1 MRRIHC
7 TWIVIVFA
15 ILLTGCQSAKGLSNQ
30 QVRVLMQ
37 EGFEP
42 FGDEWVLNL
51 SVLLLFGFDED
62 TLSSESKAEIRRLSG
77 TLQSVGINNLRIE
90 GHADATGDEEYNL
103 QLSQRRA
110 DRVAEI
116 FVQAGTPDY
125 LITTQGM
132 GVDFPIATNKTAQ
145 GREQN
150 RRVSIIVG
158 PNF

>member
-1 MRRIHC
+1 MRRFHSIC
-7 TWIVIVFA
+7 LIIVLG
-15 ILLTGCQSAKGLSNQ
+15 LLLAGCQSTQGLTNQ

-51 SVLLLFGFDED
+51 SVLLLFGFDQD
-62 TLSSESKAEIRRLSG
+62 KLSEASKAEIRRLSG
-77 TLQSVGINNLRIE
+77 TLQSIGINNLRIE

-110 DRVAEI
+110 DRVAEAFI
-116 FVQAGTPDY
+116 SFDTAES
-125 LITTQGM
+125 LITTKGM
-132 GVDFPIATNKTAQ
+132 GSTLPISTNNTAD
-145 GREQN
+145 GRAQN

-158 PNF
+158 PDF